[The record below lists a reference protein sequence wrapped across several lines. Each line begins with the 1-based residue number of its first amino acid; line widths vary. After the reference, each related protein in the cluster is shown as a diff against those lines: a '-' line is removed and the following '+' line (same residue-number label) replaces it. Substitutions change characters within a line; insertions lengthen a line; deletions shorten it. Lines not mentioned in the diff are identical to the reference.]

1 MKEKNKDMIKTL
13 GTGMVLGGII
23 TGGGVYAS
31 TVVATNVSYSN
42 ASSGLS
48 ATTTQQ
54 AIDEL
59 YKKADNQ
66 YFDLATADVNQTG
79 NVFASKKGVCIFLK
93 DRKAYCFKSN
103 NYSVEKNHIKEA
115 FSNSDC
121 RYTSDTIDCYRSCLG
136 TSEHCGANL
145 SGTVSCWSMPTTS
158 TNGHGCY
165 VSDYGGLGCN

>member
-59 YKKADNQ
+59 IRR
-66 YFDLATADVNQTG
+66 QTI
-79 NVFASKKGVCIFLK
+79 NIL
-93 DRKAYCFKSN
+93 
-103 NYSVEKNHIKEA
+103 I
-115 FSNSDC
+115 
-121 RYTSDTIDCYRSCLG
+121 
-136 TSEHCGANL
+136 
-145 SGTVSCWSMPTTS
+145 
-158 TNGHGCY
+158 
-165 VSDYGGLGCN
+165 

>member
-66 YFDLATADVNQTG
+66 YFDLATAETNSTG
-79 NVFASKKGVCIFLK
+79 KVFASKKGICIGSS
-93 DRKAYCFKSN
+93 RKVYCFKSN
-103 NYSVEKNHIKEA
+103 NYSVEKDRIKEA
-115 FSNSDC
+115 FPYCKYGSD
-121 RYTSDTIDCYRSCLG
+121 YIDCYQSNTYSG
-136 TSEHCGANL
+136 VSCGAN
-145 SGTVSCWSMPTTS
+145 SGGIVGCIAVSGNSKGACSVFS
-158 TNGHGCY
+158 GNIA
-165 VSDYGGLGCN
+165 CN

>member
-66 YFDLATADVNQTG
+66 YFDLATADVNQAGT
-79 NVFASKKGVCIFLK
+79 VFASKKGVCIFLK
-93 DRKAYCFKSN
+93 YGKAYCFKSN
-103 NYSVEKNHIKEA
+103 NYSVEKNRIKEA

-121 RYTSDTIDCYRSCLG
+121 RYTSDTIDCYQSCFN

-145 SGTVSCWSMPTTS
+145 GGIVSCWSKPTTS
-158 TNGHGCY
+158 TKGHGCY
-165 VSDYGGLGCN
+165 VSDYGSVGCN